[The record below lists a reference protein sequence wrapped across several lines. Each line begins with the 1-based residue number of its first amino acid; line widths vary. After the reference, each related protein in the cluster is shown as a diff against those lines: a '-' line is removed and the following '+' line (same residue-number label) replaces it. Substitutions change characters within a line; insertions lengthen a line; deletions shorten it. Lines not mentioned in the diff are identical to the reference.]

1 MSTIHTAHMPDAAAT
16 HPLTLPLIG
25 LLAAGA
31 GLSVAA
37 LYYSQPMLGELGADI
52 GASARQIG
60 LVPTLTQL
68 GYAAGIFFLAPL
80 GDRYDRRRIILVK
93 AAALIVALLAAG
105 ASSAIGLLLVASL
118 AVGLAATMAQDIVPA
133 AAALAPEAQRGKI
146 VGTVM
151 TGLLMGILLSRVV
164 SGFVASHFGWRS
176 MFVAAA
182 VSIAAFAA
190 VAARALPRF
199 KSTTH
204 LHYVALLAAGASS
217 AISLLLVA
225 SLAVGLAATMAQDIV
240 PAAATLAPEAQRGK
254 IVGTVMTGLLLGI
267 LLSRVVS
274 GFVAAHFGWRAMF
287 VAAAA
292 SIAVFAA
299 VAARAL
305 PRFRPTTHLHYAAL
319 LASSAQLWK
328 RHGTLRRAALA
339 QALLAVGFS
348 AFWSTLAVMLHASA
362 WHLGSA
368 AAGAFGLAGAA
379 GALAAPVAGRL
390 ADTRGPELVTRL
402 GTSLAAVSFLVMAA
416 GGLLP
421 LNAQLWVIGLG
432 AVGFDLG
439 VQATLISHQTIV
451 YGIDPGAR
459 SRLNA
464 LLFTGM
470 FIGMSSGAALGSL
483 ALARWG
489 WPGVMLLAAGGA
501 ISALVVRLWPSTKPA

>member
-1 MSTIHTAHMPDAAAT
+1 MSTIQSAHAT
-16 HPLTLPLIG
+16 TPPLTLPLVG

-37 LYYSQPMLGELGADI
+37 LYYSQPMLGELQADI
-52 GASARQIG
+52 GAGAREVG

-93 AAALIVALLAAG
+93 AAALVVALLAAG
-105 ASSAIGLLLVASL
+105 ASSAIGLLLL
-118 AVGLAATMAQDIVPA
+118 
-133 AAALAPEAQRGKI
+133 
-146 VGTVM
+146 
-151 TGLLMGILLSRVV
+151 
-164 SGFVASHFGWRS
+164 
-176 MFVAAA
+176 
-182 VSIAAFAA
+182 
-190 VAARALPRF
+190 
-199 KSTTH
+199 
-204 LHYVALLAAGASS
+204 
-217 AISLLLVA
+217 A

-254 IVGTVMTGLLLGI
+254 IVGTVMTGLLMGI

-274 GFVAAHFGWRAMF
+274 GFVASHFGWRAMF
-287 VAAAA
+287 VAAAV
-292 SIAVFAA
+292 SIAGFAA
-299 VAARAL
+299 VASRAL
-305 PRFRPTTHLHYAAL
+305 PRFRPTTHLHYGAL
-319 LASSAQLWK
+319 LASSAQLWT
-328 RHGTLRRAALA
+328 RHGKLRRAALA
-339 QALLAVGFS
+339 QGLLAVGFS
-348 AFWSTLAVMLHASA
+348 AFWSTLAVMLHSST

-379 GALAAPVAGRL
+379 GALAAPLAGKL

-470 FIGMSSGAALGSL
+470 FIGMSSGAAFGSL
-483 ALARWG
+483 ALAQWG

-501 ISALVVRLWPSTKPA
+501 IAALIVRLWPSRASA